1 MANTGKQDQ
10 AAQRTPGVG
19 SRHAGEVDSFFA
31 SRGRLLMDGP
41 LAELAG
47 LAEQII
53 AQAEALGN
61 PQLVPEF
68 KSLRDRANEIRASLR
83 KAPEPAAGTEPRIE
97 APVPAGAESPTRN
110 PDLPADPASA
120 EPSSKGTNFLLKWL
134 ATQKEQLDSATL
146 ASARRDGP
154 GHLLIVED
162 EPETQGLLSMLLQ
175 EGGYSLSIAHHGGE
189 ALEVLRRGGIDLV
202 LLDLMLPEVNGY
214 EVLEEMRNNPS
225 WHNVPVIV
233 LSGAG
238 DMDAVVQ
245 CVELG
250 AEEYLPKPFNPLLLR
265 TRIAAG
271 LEKKR
276 LRDQEQAFLQ
286 QLNTEREKSERLLLN
301 VLPAAIAERLK
312 QGEVTIAD
320 SFPDATVLF
329 ADLANFTQLSEQ
341 TAPPRLVELL
351 NEVFSSFDRLAE
363 KHGVEKIKTIGDS
376 YMVVGG
382 LPMPCA
388 NHAERVALMGL
399 DMQEAIREFN
409 AAHHT
414 HLALRV
420 GINSGPVVAGI
431 IGRRKFSYDLWGDT
445 VNVASR
451 MESHGQTGEIQV
463 SESTMRKLGDLFL
476 FEPRGPVLI
485 KGKGSL
491 PTYLLRRRQRLQP

>member
-1 MANTGKQDQ
+1 M
-10 AAQRTPGVG
+10 
-19 SRHAGEVDSFFA
+19 DS
-31 SRGRLLMDGP
+31 P

-53 AQAEALGN
+53 AQAEALGH

-68 KSLRDRANEIRASLR
+68 KTLRDRANQIRAEFRS
-83 KAPEPAAGTEPRIE
+83 AQPAATPSPEGGAVE
-97 APVPAGAESPTRN
+97 AVPEAAGGEEAGG
-110 PDLPADPASA
+110 AG
-120 EPSSKGTNFLLKWL
+120 SKGTKVLLKWL
-134 ATQKEQLDSATL
+134 ASQKQEIDGRPSGAVAPGSA
-146 ASARRDGP
+146 

-162 EPETQGLLSMLLQ
+162 EPETQGLLSMLLH
-175 EGGYSLSIAHHGGE
+175 EGGYSLSIANHGGE
-189 ALEVLRRGGIDLV
+189 ALEILRKGGVDLV
-202 LLDLMLPEVNGY
+202 LLDLLLPEVNGF
-214 EVLEEMRNNPS
+214 EVLEEMHSNPS
-225 WHNVPVIV
+225 WHNIPIIV
-233 LSGAG
+233 LSGTG
-238 DMDAVVQ
+238 DMDNVVR

-286 QLNTEREKSERLLLN
+286 QLHAEREKSERLLLN

-312 QGEVTIAD
+312 QGEATIAE
-320 SFPDATVLF
+320 SFPDVSVLF

-341 TAPPRLVELL
+341 TPAPRLVDLL
-351 NEVFSSFDRLAE
+351 NEIFSAFDRLAE
-363 KHGVEKIKTIGDS
+363 HHGVEKIKTIGDS

-388 NHAERVALMGL
+388 NHADRLAYMGL

-409 AAHHT
+409 ALHRT
-414 HLALRV
+414 NLALRV
-420 GINSGPVVAGI
+420 GIHSGPVVAGI

-445 VNVASR
+445 VNLASR
-451 MESHGQTGEIQV
+451 MESHGQPGEIQV
-463 SESTMRKLGDLFL
+463 SEATRRKLGEGFIC
-476 FEPRGPVLI
+476 EPRGPILI

-491 PTYLLRRRQRLQP
+491 PAFLVRRRLTRQP